1 MRTKSRSRLEYKA
14 MSRIYTPGYSKKT
27 VSFMQRRSAET
38 HAAFVLPLL
47 QSDFRIL
54 EVGCGPGS
62 ITIGLA
68 IRVPRGVVVAVDC
81 ERSQVRLAKERA
93 KELDI
98 SNIRFVVGDASGF
111 HCEEN
116 NFDLVFAH
124 ALFEHLSDPET
135 TLHHLRTYLRSGG
148 LIALRSPDWGGFVLY
163 PETSAISD
171 ALQTYQRIQTDLGGD
186 VHCGR
191 KLAMYLRSAGF
202 NSVKLSASYEIYPDP
217 QWIANYLAERLEV
230 AGETSQAATLRSWAN
245 QPDAMFAQAWFEAVG
260 TKPD

>member
-1 MRTKSRSRLEYKA
+1 
-14 MSRIYTPGYSKKT
+14 
-27 VSFMQRRSAET
+27 MQRRSAET

-68 IRVPRGVVVAVDC
+68 TRVPRGVVVAIDW
-81 ERSQVRLAKERA
+81 ERSQVSLAKERA

-116 NFDLVFAH
+116 NFDLVFSH

-260 TKPD
+260 TKPH

>member
-1 MRTKSRSRLEYKA
+1 

-68 IRVPRGVVVAVDC
+68 TRVPRGVVVAVDC

-116 NFDLVFAH
+116 NFDLVFSH

-260 TKPD
+260 TKPH